1 MARGCPGD
9 LPGHPPEHRRKTG
22 LPTWPLPGMLGT
34 MTWKAPEVTRIDG
47 PLTAGERET
56 LNGYLSFFRS
66 TLLRK
71 CAGLTGRRMA

>member
-1 MARGCPGD
+1 
-9 LPGHPPEHRRKTG
+9 
-22 LPTWPLPGMLGT
+22 